1 MPPLDLTPYVRAGE
15 NSIKIAQIGNAED
28 YIFFLPVIRP
38 VREPD
43 AGNGNTGLQ
52 ALFRPS

>member
-1 MPPLDLTPYVRAGE
+1 MPPLDLTPHVRSGE

-38 VREPD
+38 AREPD
-43 AGNGNTGLQ
+43 AGKDDTGLQ
-52 ALFRPS
+52 ALFRQS